1 MEATEYSAKEL
12 SHQGSKGVKL
22 ELNDRFSFSGR
33 MVRKHKSSS
42 PLNFATSVEDYE
54 MHGPPS
60 KKPKTPRDP
69 MSHRIIEKRRRDR
82 MNNCLADLSR
92 LIPANYM
99 KQGQGRI
106 EKTEIIEMAI
116 RHIKHLQN
124 VHRSIVSQGQCCAEK
139 FYLGFKECEAETI
152 RYFVECEGLDSKD
165 QFCMRVISHLEA
177 ASQKFISGNGN
188 CGEYRKEETNTDDKG
203 SINSTI
209 GSECESSKPQNL
221 KAEMVPQSVPA
232 ILAPS
237 HESINSAT
245 SKQLRNLLSH
255 GNSGFE
261 QVDSGNGSC
270 VDSLS
275 AYSSSESYVSSIPSH
290 EDGGSH
296 LASTEAESHYRSHS
310 SSEGSSSSNS
320 KDSKFTNYKFKHDI
334 TKRFSQE
341 EKFSVDPSVSAH
353 HERILEHDSNVYEK
367 HIHGHEKHGL
377 EKHGHSYEKHEK
389 LSGKLKRKIVRSKS
403 PSSSSDST
411 VYPTSEHSSNGNGGN
426 MSSIQCRTAEN
437 DLVTTAVPLPAFVL
451 HPQGTHYLP
460 LTIQPSCFQN
470 ALPQLDRLQQPLV
483 FHPISILVNFSA
495 PGLVIQNA
503 EAFVSS
509 VNPSTAFS
517 SNMCS
522 NPGLNPMTNISSSSS
537 CSSSSST
544 SRESSSSSRSSSG
557 NHSLMNIS
565 SGSLSSSNSASSIGN
580 SSSMNCSSGSSS
592 NSSCGSLPPNSRVVT
607 PPNNISGPISTM
619 APTSTTP
626 VMNNIIS
633 HNNIQSN
640 THIPPVLLSGGA
652 SGPEHHL
659 IVNCSLQGSSGIT
672 NTSSPI
678 HTNNSINLSPNA
690 NLHHP
695 APPLLHSHQHHL
707 HPHQTNNTTS
717 NNTNNNN
724 PNSNTNMNT
733 PSSHLKMED
742 RNDNSSNVVSS
753 SHCYPNL

>member
-1 MEATEYSAKEL
+1 MQWFPRVSCQTPLFHFLCLFYSFFFKFFLVSL
-12 SHQGSKGVKL
+12 STLLLHTLSFFLFFSYSHFFLLFSLLLTVL
-22 ELNDRFSFSGR
+22 ISPFLLLSLLPSVSFILFFTFTLSFFYYLLLSLLFVFHTLSFTFLSLFFTLFYHFFLSLSFSFSSL
-33 MVRKHKSSS
+33 HSLSLSFILSSS
-42 PLNFATSVEDYE
+42 FTQSLPLSLSLSLSLTFTHCQSLSFILCQPLFILFFTFTLSFILSPLFILCLFLFLCFHSVNNHFPLHIAMGPLNFATSVEDYE

-203 SINSTI
+203 NINSTI

-353 HERILEHDSNVYEK
+353 HERILEHDRETENMNREYIYLSFYFEFAF
-367 HIHGHEKHGL
+367 I
-377 EKHGHSYEKHEK
+377 HSYF
-389 LSGKLKRKIVRSKS
+389 LSRSFSICLFTNILGEFFFFFKKKRKYLKR
-403 PSSSSDST
+403 
-411 VYPTSEHSSNGNGGN
+411 
-426 MSSIQCRTAEN
+426 
-437 DLVTTAVPLPAFVL
+437 L
-451 HPQGTHYLP
+451 
-460 LTIQPSCFQN
+460 
-470 ALPQLDRLQQPLV
+470 
-483 FHPISILVNFSA
+483 
-495 PGLVIQNA
+495 
-503 EAFVSS
+503 
-509 VNPSTAFS
+509 
-517 SNMCS
+517 
-522 NPGLNPMTNISSSSS
+522 
-537 CSSSSST
+537 
-544 SRESSSSSRSSSG
+544 
-557 NHSLMNIS
+557 
-565 SGSLSSSNSASSIGN
+565 
-580 SSSMNCSSGSSS
+580 
-592 NSSCGSLPPNSRVVT
+592 
-607 PPNNISGPISTM
+607 
-619 APTSTTP
+619 
-626 VMNNIIS
+626 
-633 HNNIQSN
+633 
-640 THIPPVLLSGGA
+640 
-652 SGPEHHL
+652 
-659 IVNCSLQGSSGIT
+659 
-672 NTSSPI
+672 
-678 HTNNSINLSPNA
+678 
-690 NLHHP
+690 
-695 APPLLHSHQHHL
+695 
-707 HPHQTNNTTS
+707 
-717 NNTNNNN
+717 
-724 PNSNTNMNT
+724 
-733 PSSHLKMED
+733 
-742 RNDNSSNVVSS
+742 
-753 SHCYPNL
+753 